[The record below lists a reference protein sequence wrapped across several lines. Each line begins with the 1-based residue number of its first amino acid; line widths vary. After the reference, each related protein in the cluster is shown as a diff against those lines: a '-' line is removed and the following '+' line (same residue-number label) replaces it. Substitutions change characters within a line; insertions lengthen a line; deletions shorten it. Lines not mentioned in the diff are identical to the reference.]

1 MRHAWSVT
9 LVRSTRGS
17 IDDVTASAR
26 TARRGAAIV
35 GRGSIA
41 RFRSDA
47 HEVTTTSFA
56 PDVALAAGVGAVCS
70 SAGLSAGT
78 GAMVVAGGLVTD
90 PRFDTDMIAGEC
102 LSPDV
107 ALTAR
112 VRTVRT
118 VGVGCHRS
126 GGNREKKHKR
136 NPARGP
142 HQQSSSINLGAG
154 PGHERVRSS
163 SAV

>member
-26 TARRGAAIV
+26 TARHGPPIV
-35 GRGSIA
+35 GRGLIA

-47 HEVTTTSFA
+47 HEVTTTGFA
-56 PDVALAAGVGAVCS
+56 PDVALAAGVGAVRS

-78 GAMVVAGGLVTD
+78 GATVVASGLVTD
-90 PRFDTDMIAGEC
+90 RRFDTDMITGEC
-102 LSPDV
+102 LSADV

-118 VGVGCHRS
+118 TGVGCHRS
-126 GGNREKKHKR
+126 GGNREKKQKR
-136 NPARGP
+136 NPTRGS
-142 HQQSSSINLGAG
+142 HHQSSSINLGRDMKESG
-154 PGHERVRSS
+154 RH
-163 SAV
+163 